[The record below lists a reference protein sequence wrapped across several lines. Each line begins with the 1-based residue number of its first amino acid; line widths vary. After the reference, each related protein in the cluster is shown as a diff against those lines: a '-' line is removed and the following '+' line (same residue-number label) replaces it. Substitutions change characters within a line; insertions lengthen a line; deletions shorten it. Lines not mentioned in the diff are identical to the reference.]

1 MKRRCVPLRAD
12 HELLTPDTHTLSGV
26 RLLPFV
32 SAPSEHLSDSSSSDQ
47 SAKLSRRR
55 PASSPSRRLRFE
67 DETETEAESRYLERQ
82 RRPVL
87 LSKPHLN
94 RYVYGAAGAGPVGV
108 SLPLPEDRGRSL
120 HRPRLHL
127 LTEPIRETYIGS
139 VRHEETR
146 VVGGG
151 AYHQVKRRTNQKEIN
166 GNPMPIIDLPI
177 NPYAL
182 DQLTTPTSYSATP
195 TVGSAM
201 TLQSIGVNWT
211 EVVPNQN
218 KNQDQNQHQE
228 KNQKQEKN
236 QHQEKN
242 QKQEKKQDQNHKQ
255 EKNQHQKQDQGGPAA
270 AQPQKDVHS
279 WAALQQRSPSVEVQS
294 STAER
299 TAPPPAYREPMRAET
314 HADDPP
320 LPEHLGSRDDSSRLS
335 LRRLFSSVRLS
346 GTRTGSLD
354 RLSFRPRPPATDP
367 APSDPTP
374 TGTRKSSAQS
384 PSVQGSPF
392 LQLRKSS
399 SVQSIVSERKKKKK
413 DRSADYRRAAE
424 PFSQRSLTLQD
435 VGSPSSVRCVGRVL
449 QVSADGSVLLEL
461 IRPSSRTFGFIVSR
475 GRGRRDSG
483 VYVED
488 MLDLSTEKLFSGL
501 LSVGDEFL
509 EVAGQKVS
517 ALTLD
522 QVTRL
527 LTQNTVTT
535 VRVLRTPPR

>member
-1 MKRRCVPLRAD
+1 MLKEYIHCFP
-12 HELLTPDTHTLSGV
+12 
-26 RLLPFV
+26 
-32 SAPSEHLSDSSSSDQ
+32 
-47 SAKLSRRR
+47 
-55 PASSPSRRLRFE
+55 
-67 DETETEAESRYLERQ
+67 
-82 RRPVL
+82 
-87 LSKPHLN
+87 N
-94 RYVYGAAGAGPVGV
+94 RYIYGAAGAGPVGV

-151 AYHQVKRRTNQKEIN
+151 AYHQVRRRTNQKEIN

-218 KNQDQNQHQE
+218 KNQDQNQQ
-228 KNQKQEKN
+228 
-236 QHQEKN
+236 QEKN

-294 STAER
+294 STGENVYRICCSGNKQLFDKKIQMYRDPYTCTNISSSDWFTAER

-320 LPEHLGSRDDSSRLS
+320 LPER
-335 LRRLFSSVRLS
+335 
-346 GTRTGSLD
+346 
-354 RLSFRPRPPATDP
+354 
-367 APSDPTP
+367 
-374 TGTRKSSAQS
+374 
-384 PSVQGSPF
+384 
-392 LQLRKSS
+392 
-399 SVQSIVSERKKKKK
+399 
-413 DRSADYRRAAE
+413 
-424 PFSQRSLTLQD
+424 
-435 VGSPSSVRCVGRVL
+435 
-449 QVSADGSVLLEL
+449 
-461 IRPSSRTFGFIVSR
+461 
-475 GRGRRDSG
+475 
-483 VYVED
+483 
-488 MLDLSTEKLFSGL
+488 
-501 LSVGDEFL
+501 
-509 EVAGQKVS
+509 
-517 ALTLD
+517 
-522 QVTRL
+522 
-527 LTQNTVTT
+527 
-535 VRVLRTPPR
+535 

>member
-1 MKRRCVPLRAD
+1 
-12 HELLTPDTHTLSGV
+12 
-26 RLLPFV
+26 
-32 SAPSEHLSDSSSSDQ
+32 
-47 SAKLSRRR
+47 
-55 PASSPSRRLRFE
+55 
-67 DETETEAESRYLERQ
+67 
-82 RRPVL
+82 
-87 LSKPHLN
+87 
-94 RYVYGAAGAGPVGV
+94 
-108 SLPLPEDRGRSL
+108 
-120 HRPRLHL
+120 
-127 LTEPIRETYIGS
+127 
-139 VRHEETR
+139 
-146 VVGGG
+146 
-151 AYHQVKRRTNQKEIN
+151 
-166 GNPMPIIDLPI
+166 
-177 NPYAL
+177 
-182 DQLTTPTSYSATP
+182 
-195 TVGSAM
+195 
-201 TLQSIGVNWT
+201 
-211 EVVPNQN
+211 
-218 KNQDQNQHQE
+218 
-228 KNQKQEKN
+228 
-236 QHQEKN
+236 
-242 QKQEKKQDQNHKQ
+242 
-255 EKNQHQKQDQGGPAA
+255 
-270 AQPQKDVHS
+270 
-279 WAALQQRSPSVEVQS
+279 
-294 STAER
+294 
-299 TAPPPAYREPMRAET
+299 
-314 HADDPP
+314 
-320 LPEHLGSRDDSSRLS
+320 LGSRDDSSRLS
-335 LRRLFSSVRLS
+335 LRRLFSSVRLI

-384 PSVQGSPF
+384 PSVGSPF

-399 SVQSIVSERKKKKK
+399 SVQSIVSERKKKK

-435 VGSPSSVRCVGRVL
+435 VGSPSSARCVGRVL

-527 LTQNTVTT
+527 LTQNSVTT